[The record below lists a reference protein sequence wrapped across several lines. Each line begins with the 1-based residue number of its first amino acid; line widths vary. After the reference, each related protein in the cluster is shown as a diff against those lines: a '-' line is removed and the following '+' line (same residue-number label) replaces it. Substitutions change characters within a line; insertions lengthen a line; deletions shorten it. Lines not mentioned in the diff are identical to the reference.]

1 MWHAVV
7 VHSPNEPT
15 CLLFWMLCSHSVAVN
30 CPTIGYLYF
39 VFLVVH
45 RDLSVAFARLPEP
58 WLLFW
63 SQLCL
68 FKLQLAVTPTRKV
81 ICGPFGSCEGPAVWV
96 ISNWKIFREDVNHHI
111 GHIHTR

>member
-1 MWHAVV
+1 MWCHNGVTTEGIAVVWHAVV

-45 RDLSVAFARLPEP
+45 RDLSVAFAR
-58 WLLFW
+58 
-63 SQLCL
+63 
-68 FKLQLAVTPTRKV
+68 ATA
-81 ICGPFGSCEGPAVWV
+81 GPVAPDAGAAAAASAPGAAA
-96 ISNWKIFREDVNHHI
+96 S
-111 GHIHTR
+111 